1 MAVWRNR
8 PGVDPEQRFEELEKQ
23 LGIQNITDIEIDEEN
38 SYLFIYTE
46 TKKFRITMTE
56 V

>member
-1 MAVWRNR
+1 MTWRNR
-8 PGVDPEQRFEELEKQ
+8 AGVEAEERLEEIEKT
-23 LGIQNITDIEIDEEN
+23 LGIQNLQDVQVDEAN
-38 SYLFIYTE
+38 SFLYIFTE

>member
-1 MAVWRNR
+1 MLWKNR
-8 PGVDPEQRFEELEKQ
+8 PGLSPEQRFEELEKT
-23 LGIQNITDIEIDEEN
+23 LGIENIQDMEIDEEN
-38 SYLFIYTE
+38 GFLFIYTD

>member
-1 MAVWRNR
+1 MVWRNR
-8 PGVDPEQRFEELEKQ
+8 PGLDPEQRFDEIEKS
-23 LGIQNITDIEIDEEN
+23 LGIENIQDLEIDEAN
-38 SYLFIYTE
+38 GYLYVYTE

>member
-1 MAVWRNR
+1 MSVWRNR
-8 PGVDPEQRFEELEKQ
+8 PGVTAEERFNELEKTMG
-23 LGIQNITDIEIDEEN
+23 LQNLKDVQVDEAN
-38 SYLFIYTE
+38 AFLFIFTE

>member
-23 LGIQNITDIEIDEEN
+23 LGIQNITDMEIDEAN
-38 SYLFIYTE
+38 SLLYIYTE
-46 TKKFRITMTE
+46 NKKFKITMIE